1 MKAKK
6 IISLVM
12 AALMLV
18 GCSAMFISCKGSGN
32 NGGET
37 GNKIVI
43 SVEVYYVDNDG
54 ADAIFLKASEL
65 KVDAESSVNDALIA
79 LINERKGTYKA
90 LADGSVDSITF
101 EGETLA
107 QKSTTV
113 SSSAESTTFK
123 NTHFEWTVNGTTPE
137 KETSL
142 TCKVVD
148 GDKVVYRLLTE
159 EQTVTP

>member
-1 MKAKK
+1 M
-6 IISLVM
+6 V
-12 AALMLV
+12 ALMLV

-137 KETSL
+137 KVTSL
-142 TCKVVD
+142 TAI
-148 GDKVVYRLLTE
+148 R
-159 EQTVTP
+159 